1 MQNNSFSV
9 LFFIKKSKLLKNGEA
24 PICMRITVNSKRAE
38 VQVKRSV
45 EPDKWNH
52 LKGCAVGKDRK
63 HQEINLYLE
72 TVRNRVFQIHRQLEA
87 DGKPITAV
95 TIKNIF
101 YGGYDSPKMLIE
113 TFNEHNQE
121 YRELMDKEYA
131 KGTVLRYERT
141 VRYLVEF
148 MREQYNC
155 ADIPLKSINYEF
167 ITKFEHFIK
176 TQKGCA
182 QNATIKYLKN
192 LKKITKTAILKKWI
206 NEDPFA
212 DIHFKQTKTNRDFL
226 NESELRRIIAK
237 DIDIERLQTVRDIFI
252 FCSFTG
258 LAFTDVKHLKAEHIV
273 QADDGRWWIR
283 KAREKTDNMCDIPLL
298 DIPRL
303 ILEKYKSRPGYSE
316 RGFLLPVPSN
326 QRMNGYLKEIADICH
341 IKKKL
346 STHIAR
352 HTFAS
357 LAIANKVSLESI
369 AKMLG
374 HTDIRTTRI
383 YAKIMNS
390 TIAFEM
396 QTLQDKF
403 ALPTHP

>member
-1 MQNNSFSV
+1 M
-9 LFFIKKSKLLKNGEA
+9 
-24 PICMRITVNSKRAE
+24 
-38 VQVKRSV
+38 

-167 ITKFEHFIK
+167 NHQIRTFH
-176 TQKGCA
+176 QDPKGMCPKCYG
-182 QNATIKYLKN
+182 QIPEEPEKN
-192 LKKITKTAILKKWI
+192 HQDRHSEKVDH
-206 NEDPFA
+206 EDPFA

-237 DIDIERLQTVRDIFI
+237 DIDIERLQTVRTFSSSVLSPD
-252 FCSFTG
+252 S
-258 LAFTDVKHLKAEHIV
+258 
-273 QADDGRWWIR
+273 
-283 KAREKTDNMCDIPLL
+283 PL
-298 DIPRL
+298 
-303 ILEKYKSRPGYSE
+303 
-316 RGFLLPVPSN
+316 
-326 QRMNGYLKEIADICH
+326 RM
-341 IKKKL
+341 
-346 STHIAR
+346 
-352 HTFAS
+352 
-357 LAIANKVSLESI
+357 
-369 AKMLG
+369 
-374 HTDIRTTRI
+374 
-383 YAKIMNS
+383 
-390 TIAFEM
+390 
-396 QTLQDKF
+396 
-403 ALPTHP
+403 

>member
-1 MQNNSFSV
+1 MCPKCYGQ
-9 LFFIKKSKLLKNGEA
+9 IPE
-24 PICMRITVNSKRAE
+24 
-38 VQVKRSV
+38 
-45 EPDKWNH
+45 EP
-52 LKGCAVGKDRK
+52 
-63 HQEINLYLE
+63 E
-72 TVRNRVFQIHRQLEA
+72 
-87 DGKPITAV
+87 
-95 TIKNIF
+95 
-101 YGGYDSPKMLIE
+101 
-113 TFNEHNQE
+113 
-121 YRELMDKEYA
+121 
-131 KGTVLRYERT
+131 
-141 VRYLVEF
+141 
-148 MREQYNC
+148 
-155 ADIPLKSINYEF
+155 
-167 ITKFEHFIK
+167 
-176 TQKGCA
+176 
-182 QNATIKYLKN
+182 
-192 LKKITKTAILKKWI
+192 KITKTAILKKWI

-212 DIHFKQTKTNRDFL
+212 NIHFKQTKTNRDFL

>member
-1 MQNNSFSV
+1 
-9 LFFIKKSKLLKNGEA
+9 
-24 PICMRITVNSKRAE
+24 
-38 VQVKRSV
+38 
-45 EPDKWNH
+45 
-52 LKGCAVGKDRK
+52 
-63 HQEINLYLE
+63 
-72 TVRNRVFQIHRQLEA
+72 
-87 DGKPITAV
+87 
-95 TIKNIF
+95 
-101 YGGYDSPKMLIE
+101 MLIE

-182 QNATIKYLKN
+182 QNATVKYLKN

-273 QADDGRWWIR
+273 QADDGRWWIPQGQGKNGQHVR
-283 KAREKTDNMCDIPLL
+283 HPPSGYPPTDSGKIQVEAGLL
-298 DIPRL
+298 
-303 ILEKYKSRPGYSE
+303 
-316 RGFLLPVPSN
+316 
-326 QRMNGYLKEIADICH
+326 
-341 IKKKL
+341 
-346 STHIAR
+346 
-352 HTFAS
+352 
-357 LAIANKVSLESI
+357 
-369 AKMLG
+369 
-374 HTDIRTTRI
+374 
-383 YAKIMNS
+383 
-390 TIAFEM
+390 
-396 QTLQDKF
+396 
-403 ALPTHP
+403 

>member
-155 ADIPLKSINYEF
+155 ADIPLKSINY
-167 ITKFEHFIK
+167 HFIK

-182 QNATIKYLKN
+182 QNATVKYLKN

>member
-1 MQNNSFSV
+1 M
-9 LFFIKKSKLLKNGEA
+9 LLS
-24 PICMRITVNSKRAE
+24 C
-38 VQVKRSV
+38 
-45 EPDKWNH
+45 
-52 LKGCAVGKDRK
+52 
-63 HQEINLYLE
+63 
-72 TVRNRVFQIHRQLEA
+72 
-87 DGKPITAV
+87 
-95 TIKNIF
+95 
-101 YGGYDSPKMLIE
+101 
-113 TFNEHNQE
+113 
-121 YRELMDKEYA
+121 
-131 KGTVLRYERT
+131 
-141 VRYLVEF
+141 
-148 MREQYNC
+148 
-155 ADIPLKSINYEF
+155 
-167 ITKFEHFIK
+167 
-176 TQKGCA
+176 
-182 QNATIKYLKN
+182 
-192 LKKITKTAILKKWI
+192 
-206 NEDPFA
+206 
-212 DIHFKQTKTNRDFL
+212 
-226 NESELRRIIAK
+226 
-237 DIDIERLQTVRDIFI
+237 
-252 FCSFTG
+252 FTG

>member
-182 QNATIKYLKN
+182 QNATVKYLKN

-212 DIHFKQTKTNRDFL
+212 DTKTNRDFL
-226 NESELRRIIAK
+226 NESELRHIIAK

>member
-1 MQNNSFSV
+1 M
-9 LFFIKKSKLLKNGEA
+9 NG
-24 PICMRITVNSKRAE
+24 
-38 VQVKRSV
+38 RSV
-45 EPDKWNH
+45 TWWNS
-52 LKGCAVGKDRK
+52 CA
-63 HQEINLYLE
+63 NS
-72 TVRNRVFQIHRQLEA
+72 T
-87 DGKPITAV
+87 
-95 TIKNIF
+95 
-101 YGGYDSPKMLIE
+101 
-113 TFNEHNQE
+113 
-121 YRELMDKEYA
+121 
-131 KGTVLRYERT
+131 
-141 VRYLVEF
+141 
-148 MREQYNC
+148 NC

-182 QNATIKYLKN
+182 QNATVKYLKN

-206 NEDPFA
+206 SEDPFA

-303 ILEKYKSRPGYSE
+303 ILEKYKSRPDYSE

-346 STHIAR
+346 STHLAR